1 MEKKAYMVVGLALLI
16 VALASFGAYAR
27 GMTGKSHM
35 TGKSQPLAC
44 SRTDLVGAVVKSPKG
59 DVIGIVDRIEDDG
72 GQSFAIINH
81 GPDSL
86 YGEGGGFAAVPISAL
101 KIEKSSS
108 KDQLTT
114 VVLKKSEKQ
123 LESGP
128 FWDPTKMNDRKYDAK
143 IDKFFGAHPS
153 LCG

>member
-1 MEKKAYMVVGLALLI
+1 MEKKVYMVAGLALLI
-16 VALASFGAYAR
+16 VALASFGVYAR
-27 GMTGKSHM
+27 GMM
-35 TGKSQPLAC
+35 GKSQPQTC
-44 SRTDLVGAVVKSPKG
+44 SKTDLVGAVVKDTRG
-59 DVIGIVDRIEDDG
+59 NVIGIVDRIEDDG

-101 KIEKSSS
+101 KTAKSSNEDHS
-108 KDQLTT
+108 MT
-114 VVLKKSEKQ
+114 VVLNKSEKQ

-128 FWDPTKMNDRKYDAK
+128 FWDPTKMNDRKYDVR
-143 IDKFFGAHPS
+143 IDKFFGTHPS